1 MATLKAGADRIHD
14 KDDVKGETEHYELE
28 ESSLAPDLTE
38 LQKEILI
45 VAALPDEEYS
55 LAEKKLVRKID
66 TRLLPV
72 LFILLVLNYL
82 DRNALA

>member
-1 MATLKAGADRIHD
+1 MSSNMERLHE
-14 KDDVKGETEHYELE
+14 KDDLKGVTEHYELE
-28 ESSLAPDLTE
+28 ETSLDTGFTE
-38 LQKEILI
+38 LQKEILL
-45 VAALPDEEYS
+45 VAALSDEQYR

>member
-1 MATLKAGADRIHD
+1 MNTADYTTRD
-14 KDDVKGETEHYELE
+14 KDDVKGEAEHYEME
-28 ESSLAPDLTE
+28 EPSLTPNLTE

-45 VAALPDEEYS
+45 VAALPEDEYN